1 MAIRCVKI
9 CVCCLLLIVLHITLV
24 ETAFSLPAGSR
35 EQGASRFLSGITG
48 SDELTQF
55 LKTAVSDLLARNP
68 WLKTENLQVSLIDL
82 SRADHPRSAHING
95 EQRIYPASVVKCI
108 YLIAAYRWMEE
119 QKIELDAQWQLNL
132 KKMIRFSDNQA
143 TRWVLYKLTGAGP
156 GEALP
161 HDKYIEF
168 RENRLVVKHWLETL
182 GIQNLHCVHPTYDGN
197 GDLFGR
203 DLQFLRDRSFANVT
217 ISQPGGFPNRLSV
230 TALDIARLLSL
241 LATGHL
247 LNPENTKA
255 VLDLMKRDVREQKY
269 LELRI
274 AGGAARIHGM
284 QVYSKSGTYGE
295 TFADVGI
302 VRAEDSRQLVLAVFI
317 QRKKTHRIDF
327 IAELTERCIRKLI
340 GPALQ

>member
-1 MAIRCVKI
+1 MTIRLLRICLCCV
-9 CVCCLLLIVLHITLV
+9 LLLMLHITLV
-24 ETAFSLPAGSR
+24 QPAFSLPAGNR
-35 EQGASRFLSGITG
+35 EKEASRFLSRIAG

-55 LKTAVSDLLARNP
+55 LETAVADLLARDRS
-68 WLKTENLQVSLIDL
+68 LKKENLQVSLIDL
-82 SRADHPRSAHING
+82 SRADHPWSAHVNG
-95 EQRIYPASVVKCI
+95 EQRIYPASVVKFI

-119 QKIELDAQWQLNL
+119 KKIELDAEWQLNL
-132 KKMIRFSDNQA
+132 KKMIRLSDNQA

-156 GEALP
+156 GEALS

-168 RENRLVVKHWLETL
+168 REKRLVVKQWLKTMGL
-182 GIQNLHCVHPTYDGN
+182 HNLHCVHPTYDGN

-203 DLQFLRDRSFANVT
+203 DLQFLKDRFFANVT

-230 TALDIARLLSL
+230 TALDITRLLAL

-255 VLDLMKRDVREQKY
+255 VLNLMKRDITEQKY

-274 AGGAARIHGM
+274 AGGADRIHGM

-302 VRAEDSRQLVLAVFI
+302 VQAEDSTQLVLAVFI
-317 QRKKTHRIDF
+317 QRKKAHRIDF
-327 IAELTERCIRKLI
+327 IAELTERCIQHL
-340 GPALQ
+340 LQSARQ